1 MNIGACTIY
10 PYFVRNLIYV
20 IRNMICI
27 IGNELQL
34 ISLNNSNLG
43 DYVDRIYLIELE
55 IKNTTDTAWS
65 APCLDLHLEIDR
77 ECLLG
82 TKQQRLFQVSHCAFP
97 IYI

>member
-10 PYFVRNLIYV
+10 PYFVRNLIYI

-27 IGNELQL
+27 IGNELQS
-34 ISLNNSNLG
+34 ISLNNYNLG
-43 DYVDRIYLIELE
+43 DFVDRIYPIELE

-65 APCLDLHLEIDR
+65 APCLDLHLEIER

-82 TKQQRLFQVSHCAFP
+82 TKQQILFQVLHCAFP
-97 IYI
+97 MYI

>member
-43 DYVDRIYLIELE
+43 DYVDHIYLIGLE

-82 TKQQRLFQVSHCAFP
+82 TK
-97 IYI
+97 